1 MGKNTRRKLTAEF
14 KARVAIEA
22 LREQSTL
29 AELASKYEVSQA
41 QISRWKS
48 EFVANAAA
56 AFGRRHEENMNLL
69 CKMEYYGYLC
79 RTQEKDDGDCY
90 AVATKMAGYRAPP
103 FSPKRRTQAHAVCCL
118 KNQICRSD
126 FGEYH
131 KQEYSSQTF

>member
-1 MGKNTRRKLTAEF
+1 MGKNTRRKFTAEF

-29 AELASKYEVSQA
+29 AELA
-41 QISRWKS
+41 
-48 EFVANAAA
+48 
-56 AFGRRHEENMNLL
+56 GRRHEENMNLL
-69 CKMEYYGYLC
+69 CRMEYYGYLC

-90 AVATKMAGYRAPP
+90 AVATKMAGHRAPP
-103 FSPKRRTQAHAVCCL
+103 FSPKKRTQAHAVCCL

-131 KQEYSSQTF
+131 S

>member
-1 MGKNTRRKLTAEF
+1 MGKNSRRRFTAEF

-56 AFGRRHEENMNLL
+56 FGGSTPRTEKEAERDRHLRKIGELEMKLDFAKRASRAL
-69 CKMEYYGYLC
+69 GIPMP
-79 RTQEKDDGDCY
+79 DDD
-90 AVATKMAGYRAPP
+90 
-103 FSPKRRTQAHAVCCL
+103 
-118 KNQICRSD
+118 
-126 FGEYH
+126 
-131 KQEYSSQTF
+131 

>member
-1 MGKNTRRKLTAEF
+1 MGKNSRRRFTAEF

-56 AFGRRHEENMNLL
+56 FGGSTPRTEKEAQAERDRHLRKIGELEMKLDFAKRASRAL
-69 CKMEYYGYLC
+69 GIPMP
-79 RTQEKDDGDCY
+79 DDD
-90 AVATKMAGYRAPP
+90 
-103 FSPKRRTQAHAVCCL
+103 
-118 KNQICRSD
+118 
-126 FGEYH
+126 
-131 KQEYSSQTF
+131 